1 MVYRA
6 YDFSVKLYC
15 NAYNQRWYASGL
27 IVWSWFYIVFV
38 FSLFMVL
45 TRILEIY
52 CWILLISCIF
62 VNLYAFGI
70 LDSRNQLVWK
80 IGMFLERLTEP
91 VLAPVRRVLPTPGG
105 VDFSPM
111 VVLLGIQYVLQPL
124 LANVFRALILH

>member
-1 MVYRA
+1 M
-6 YDFSVKLYC
+6 
-15 NAYNQRWYASGL
+15 
-27 IVWSWFYIVFV
+27 FV

-91 VLAPVRRVLPTPGG
+91 VLAPIRRVLPTPGG

-111 VVLLGIQYVLQPL
+111 VVLLVFSTLFSPCWPMC
-124 LANVFRALILH
+124 LAH